1 MGIGGALGRGATF
14 SNVSSELRILTS
26 DGEKPNVSQ
35 AIQESKRLTM
45 PKVKQVKELASMKP
59 KEVLDLEK
67 DGWIPILRAGAFT
80 SSSGDPAVF
89 TQGDLQKIVD
99 DYDPDVEEAPLV
111 IGHPKTDDPAWGWVK
126 SLKRSGDWLLMQ
138 THKVAKEFKDAV
150 NDGRFN
156 KRSVSLV
163 GSKLKHVGFLG
174 AALPAV
180 SGLGS
185 AKLNAS
191 DDGQVIEFAV
201 DANGVDRSLYWRLKE
216 CGQLFSNLREWIIS
230 QGGENGIATADRIL
244 PKYLIEDLN
253 QDPPDPPSYR
263 NSYSATEPESETQ
276 LEDTMP
282 MTEAE
287 RKELDDAKAETE
299 RLKTELAA
307 KEGEVTTLQTTLNA
321 QTEAA
326 WVTHRDDFCQKLI
339 AEGKL
344 LPANLGRAKKMLDM
358 ARSQGKG
365 EFSQG
370 KNADLD
376 EVKQYFSSSPKVIS
390 VGSSPEGAPIAGA
403 MDANDIS
410 IKAQEFVASE
420 AKAGRSITVSDAV
433 AHVMKQAQGT

>member
-1 MGIGGALGRGATF
+1 MGIGGALGYGATF
-14 SNVSSELRILTS
+14 SHVSSELRKLTS
-26 DGEKPNVSQ
+26 DGEKPNVSH

-45 PKVKQVKELASMKP
+45 PKSKQVKELASMKP

-89 TQGDLQKIVD
+89 TQTDLQKIVD

-201 DANGVDRSLYWRLKE
+201 DANGVDRSLYWRLKG

-230 QGGENGIATADRIL
+230 QGGDTGIATADRIL

-263 NSYSATEPESETQ
+263 NSYSATEEPETQ
-276 LEDTMP
+276 LEDAMP
-282 MTEAE
+282 MNDAE
-287 RKELDDAKAETE
+287 RKEFDDAKAETE

-307 KEGEVTTLQTTLNA
+307 KEGEVTTLQTALNA
-321 QTEAA
+321 QAEAA

-339 AEGKL
+339 SEGKL
-344 LPANLGRAKKMLDM
+344 LPAQLGVAKKNLDR
-358 ARSQGKG
+358 ARAQGKG

-376 EVKQYFSSSPKVIS
+376 EVKQDYASRPKVIS
-390 VGSSPEGAPIAGA
+390 LGSGPEGEAPSGKLDAGA
-403 MDANDIS
+403 IS
-410 IKAQEFVASE
+410 AKAQEFIAAE
-420 AKAGRSITVSDAV
+420 EKAGRSITVSDAV
-433 AHVMKQAQGT
+433 AHVIKQAQGT